1 LLRPAPRTG
10 PHRADDAAAGTAVIG
25 TLVGFLIFML
35 LLLLGAQTLVRLY
48 ATSAL
53 TAAANEAA
61 QQVATSGGS
70 SLEVPV
76 AEAAARSSL
85 GTFGRDDTRFNWI
98 EVDGQRV
105 VLRVTARSP
114 GLLPLGRSFN
124 RISRTVTLRAE
135 RYR

>member
-1 LLRPAPRTG
+1 LLKADLSTG
-10 PHRADDAAAGTAVIG
+10 PRSGGDASAGTAVVG

-35 LLLLGAQTLVRLY
+35 LLLLGAQTLVHLY

-61 QQVATSGGS
+61 QQVATAGGS
-70 SLEVPV
+70 PVEVPA

-85 GTFGRDDTRFNWI
+85 GSFGRRNTRFDWI
-98 EVDGQRV
+98 EVDAQRV
-105 VLRVTARSP
+105 VLRVTASSP
-114 GLLPLGRSFN
+114 GLLPLGRALD
-124 RISRTVTLRAE
+124 RISRTVTLRTE